1 MCQLNKSKSKE
12 ARCDKDRLKY
22 SLAVSFTAAVITG
35 LILFFLIGH
44 GDSSLAHL
52 AITAFIVIVGTAI
65 TFFILWTGRVNL
77 LRMVTFIG
85 MDGLIFTIALSLE
98 HEVNRGSIL
107 LTSQALNNNSA
118 PICPITIPFVAVP
131 YFTEGKMIFPS
142 PVTSLFAVLFMW
154 LGLVLILGRGWC
166 GWICFF
172 GWMDQF
178 FASLL
183 KKPIIPLENS
193 PKWAKLFPY
202 AFMLF
207 LILVSAVFLIP
218 IFCAYICPLRIIY
231 DPPGVT
237 TTFQWITALIFV
249 TGGLIFL
256 VIGPLLTKK
265 RLFCSFICPLMPAN
279 SIIGVIN
286 PFKVKIDTSL
296 CKKCGLCIKNCELF
310 AINEE
315 SLAMGKT
322 TIECA
327 KCGKCMDKCPAGA
340 IDYKLMFTDQ
350 RIRLYFIPL
359 AVIFNLLIVSGFVW
373 MIVQYLTTG
382 EIGSIP

>member
-1 MCQLNKSKSKE
+1 VFQSNKSESKG
-12 ARCDKDRLKY
+12 ARCGTDRLKY
-22 SLAVSFTAAVITG
+22 SFAVSFTAAVITG
-35 LILFFLIGH
+35 LILYFLVGR
-44 GDSSLAHL
+44 GDSSSARLAV
-52 AITAFIVIVGTAI
+52 TAFIVIIGTAL
-65 TFFILWTGRVNL
+65 TFFILSTGRVNL

-85 MDGLIFTIALSLE
+85 IDGLIFTIALSLE
-98 HEVNRGSIL
+98 HEVQRGSIL
-107 LTSQALNNNSA
+107 LTNQALNSNSV

-131 YFTEGKMIFPS
+131 YFTEGKMVFPS

-183 KKPIIPLENS
+183 KKPIIPLENP

-218 IFCAYICPLRIIY
+218 IFCAFICPLRIIY

-237 TTFQWITALIFV
+237 TTFEWITALIFV

-279 SIIGVIN
+279 TIIGVIN
-286 PFKVKIDTSL
+286 PFKVKIDTNL
-296 CKKCGLCIKNCELF
+296 CKKCGLCVKSCELF
-310 AINEE
+310 AITKE
-315 SLAMGKT
+315 SLAKGRT

-340 IDYKLMFTDQ
+340 INYKLMFTDQ
-350 RIRLYFIPL
+350 TVRLFFIPL
-359 AVIFNLLIVSGFVW
+359 AIIFNLLIASGFIWTV
-373 MIVQYLTTG
+373 VHYLMTG
-382 EIGSIP
+382 EIVSFQ

>member
-1 MCQLNKSKSKE
+1 VDELNQNESKG
-12 ARCDKDRLKY
+12 AQRDGGRLTH
-22 SLAVSFTAAVITG
+22 SLVTSFAAAAITG
-35 LILFFLIGH
+35 LILFFLVGQ
-44 GDSSLAHL
+44 GDFSAARL
-52 AITAFIVIVGTAI
+52 AITILIVIVGAAL
-65 TFFILWTGRVNL
+65 TFLILWKGRVNS
-77 LRMVTFIG
+77 LRMVAFVW
-85 MDGLIFTIALSLE
+85 MNGLIFTIAFSLE
-98 HEVNRGSIL
+98 HEMHRGSIL
-107 LTSQALNNNSA
+107 LTHQILSQTGA

-142 PVTSLFAVLFMW
+142 PVTSLFAILFMW

-183 KKPIIPLENS
+183 KKPIISLEHQ

-207 LILVSAVFLIP
+207 LILVSAVFLTP
-218 IFCAYICPLRIIY
+218 VFCAYMCPLRIIY

-249 TGGLIFL
+249 TGGLTFL
-256 VIGPLLTKK
+256 VVGPLLTKK

-279 SIIGVIN
+279 AVVGIIN
-286 PFKVKIDTSL
+286 PFKVKVDKSL
-296 CKKCGLCIKNCELF
+296 CKDCGLCVKNCELF
-310 AINEE
+310 AITKE
-315 SLAMGKT
+315 SLAKGGT

-327 KCGKCMDKCPAGA
+327 KCGKCMDKCPTGA
-340 IDYKLMFTDQ
+340 IVYRLMFTGQ
-350 RIRLYFIPL
+350 GMRSWFIPL
-359 AVIFNLLIVSGFVW
+359 AVIFNMLLVSGFIW
-373 MIVQYLTTG
+373 MIVRYLLTG
-382 EIGSIP
+382 EMGSFQ

>member
-1 MCQLNKSKSKE
+1 MCQLNKSDNKGAK
-12 ARCDKDRLKY
+12 CGTDRLKY
-22 SLAVSFTAAVITG
+22 SFAVSFTAAVITG
-35 LILFFLIGH
+35 LILFFLVGQ
-44 GDSSLAHL
+44 GDSSSAHL
-52 AITAFIVIVGTAI
+52 AITAFIVIVGTAL
-65 TFFILWTGRVNL
+65 TFFILWTGKVNL
-77 LRMVTFIG
+77 LRMVTFVV

-98 HEVNRGSIL
+98 HEVHRGSIL
-107 LTSQALNNNSA
+107 LTDQILNSASA

-131 YFTEGKMIFPS
+131 YFTEGKMVFPS
-142 PVTSLFAVLFMW
+142 PVSSLFAVLFMW

-183 KKPIIPLENS
+183 KKPIIPLENP

-202 AFMLF
+202 ALMLF
-207 LILVSAVFLIP
+207 LVLVSAVFLIP
-218 IFCAYICPLRIIY
+218 VFCAFMCPLRIIY

-279 SIIGVIN
+279 TLIGVIN
-286 PFKVKIDTSL
+286 PFKVKINTSL
-296 CKKCGLCIKNCELF
+296 CKRCGLCVKSCELF
-310 AINEE
+310 AITKE
-315 SLAMGKT
+315 SLAKGKT

-350 RIRLYFIPL
+350 RIRLCFIPL
-359 AVIFNLLIVSGFVW
+359 AVIFNLLIVSGFIW
-373 MIVQYLTTG
+373 MIVHYLMTG
-382 EIGSIP
+382 EIGSFG

>member
-1 MCQLNKSKSKE
+1 MFQSNKSESKG
-12 ARCDKDRLKY
+12 ARCGTDHLKY
-22 SLAVSFTAAVITG
+22 SFAVSFTAAVITG
-35 LILFFLIGH
+35 LILYFLVGR
-44 GDSSLAHL
+44 GDSSSARLAV
-52 AITAFIVIVGTAI
+52 TAFIVIIGTAL
-65 TFFILWTGRVNL
+65 TFFILWTGRVNF

-85 MDGLIFTIALSLE
+85 IDGLIFTIALSLE
-98 HEVNRGSIL
+98 HEVQRGSIL
-107 LTSQALNNNSA
+107 LTSQALNSNSV

-131 YFTEGKMIFPS
+131 YFTEGKMVFPS

-183 KKPIIPLENS
+183 KKPIIPLENP

-218 IFCAYICPLRIIY
+218 IFCAFICPLRIIY

-237 TTFQWITALIFV
+237 TTFEWITALIFV

-279 SIIGVIN
+279 TLIGVIN
-286 PFKVKIDTSL
+286 PFKVKIDTTL
-296 CKKCGLCIKNCELF
+296 CKKCGLCVKSCELF
-310 AINEE
+310 AITKE
-315 SLAMGKT
+315 SLAKGRT

-340 IDYKLMFTDQ
+340 INYKLMFTDQ
-350 RIRLYFIPL
+350 TIRLFFIPL
-359 AVIFNLLIVSGFVW
+359 AIIFNLLIASGFIWTV
-373 MIVQYLTTG
+373 VHYLMTG
-382 EIGSIP
+382 EIVSFQ

>member
-1 MCQLNKSKSKE
+1 
-12 ARCDKDRLKY
+12 
-22 SLAVSFTAAVITG
+22 
-35 LILFFLIGH
+35 
-44 GDSSLAHL
+44 
-52 AITAFIVIVGTAI
+52 
-65 TFFILWTGRVNL
+65 
-77 LRMVTFIG
+77 MVTFIG

-98 HEVNRGSIL
+98 HEVHRGSIL
-107 LTSQALNNNSA
+107 LTNQALNSNSV

-131 YFTEGKMIFPS
+131 YFTEGKMVFPS

-183 KKPIIPLENS
+183 KKPIIPLENP

-231 DPPGVT
+231 DPPAVT

-279 SIIGVIN
+279 TLIGVIN
-286 PFKVKIDTSL
+286 PFKVKIDTNL
-296 CKKCGLCIKNCELF
+296 CKNCGLCVKSCELF
-310 AINEE
+310 AITKE
-315 SLAMGKT
+315 SLAKGRT

-340 IDYKLMFTDQ
+340 IDYKLLFTDQ
-350 RIRLYFIPL
+350 NIRLFFIPL
-359 AVIFNLLIVSGFVW
+359 AIIFNLLIASGFIWTV
-373 MIVQYLTTG
+373 VHYLMTG
-382 EIGSIP
+382 EIVSFQ